1 MIATRQAKTWCL
13 GKHQAENTKTK
24 STTLTLLFQESAKEL
39 TTVVQTPRKRTKAT
53 WLTLIT
59 QATSQCSPSPR
70 VRPNTGVATAQL
82 PTKRS
87 VPRKSALS
95 SSSTLRT
102 GNSTNT
108 KLYQTTA
115 EATCKG
121 CNRTPQKKLKKAADI
136 RNKKIKTQLTR
147 APRLTLK
154 SVREIRLL

>member
-1 MIATRQAKTWCL
+1 M
-13 GKHQAENTKTK
+13 
-24 STTLTLLFQESAKEL
+24 
-39 TTVVQTPRKRTKAT
+39 
-53 WLTLIT
+53 
-59 QATSQCSPSPR
+59 
-70 VRPNTGVATAQL
+70 GVATAQL
-82 PTKRS
+82 LTKRS
-87 VPRKSALS
+87 VPHKSALS

-121 CNRTPQKKLKKAADI
+121 CSRTPQKKLKKAADI
-136 RNKKIKTQLTR
+136 RNKKIKTQLIR